1 MNTINPSVKALGLLM
16 PTFFLAAMQKP
27 FLNLTVFVLSL
38 ILLAVSRIN
47 YKIFIAAMIPVIL
60 TALGTFYTGYRFQA
74 GNGMPVSELSFHL
87 ADSGV
92 WNGLIL
98 ASRVLA
104 FAGLGLLL
112 ALTTDRVRLV
122 QSLNQQLKLP
132 PVFAYGL
139 LAAWGILPVMMR
151 EYRQTRAA
159 FRARGLRVLPVS
171 PALLK
176 PMLVKAV
183 RWAEALSVA
192 MESKGFD
199 GNAPRTVYRPVP
211 VRIRDFIFLFAVAL
225 GCAGILFL
233 P

>member
-1 MNTINPSVKALGLLM
+1 LNTINPTFKALGLLM

-27 FLNLTVFVLSL
+27 FLNLGVFALCL
-38 ILLAVSRIN
+38 ILLAVSCVN
-47 YKIFIAAMIPVIL
+47 LKIFAATMIPVML
-60 TALGTFYTGYRFQA
+60 TAVGTFYTGYHFQS

-87 ADSGV
+87 ADSAV
-92 WNGLIL
+92 WNGVIL
-98 ASRVLA
+98 SSRVLA

-122 QSLNQQLKLP
+122 QSSNQQLKLP

-139 LAAWGILPVMMR
+139 LAAWGILPVMVR

-159 FRARGLRVLPVS
+159 FRARGLRVFPVS

-176 PMLVKAV
+176 PMLVKVV
-183 RWAEALSVA
+183 RWAETLSVA
-192 MESKGFD
+192 MESKGFA
-199 GNAPRTVYRPVP
+199 GNAPRTVYRPIP
-211 VRIRDFIFLFAVAL
+211 VRSRDYLFLFIVAL

>member
-1 MNTINPSVKALGLLM
+1 MNTINPTFKALGLLM

-27 FLNLTVFVLSL
+27 FLNLAVFALCL
-38 ILLAVSRIN
+38 FLLAVSHVN
-47 YKIFIAAMIPVIL
+47 VKIFAATMIPVLL
-60 TALGTFYTGYRFQA
+60 TSVGTFYTGYRFQSRS
-74 GNGMPVSELSFHL
+74 GMPVSELSFLL
-87 ADSGV
+87 ADSAV
-92 WNGLIL
+92 WNGLTL
-98 ASRVLA
+98 SSRVLA

-139 LAAWGILPVMMR
+139 LAAWGILPVMIR

-171 PALLK
+171 PSLLK

-183 RWAEALSVA
+183 RWTEALSA
-192 MESKGFD
+192 SMESKGFA
-199 GNAPRTVYRPVP
+199 GNASRTVYRPVP
-211 VRIRDFIFLFAVAL
+211 VRRRDYLFLFIVAL
-225 GCAGILFL
+225 GCVGIVFF